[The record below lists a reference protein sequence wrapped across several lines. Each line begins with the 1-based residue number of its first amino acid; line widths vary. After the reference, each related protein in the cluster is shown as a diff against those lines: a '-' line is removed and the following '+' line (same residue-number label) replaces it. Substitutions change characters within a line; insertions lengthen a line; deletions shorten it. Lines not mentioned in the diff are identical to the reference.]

1 MQFRDDPRFQ
11 DAWAPQPDEDM
22 ERREPVFCL
31 RLSLARLVHRFTKLG
46 VDTSPT
52 SEAYINNV
60 EDLHG
65 RILELRESI
74 PLEWRPGHDIFAEP
88 ELYRGL
94 LLLHLE
100 YHALCLA
107 VFTSLSAFPAFHPS
121 KYSYNSAQLRR
132 QITGRVTS
140 ARIVLQTLK
149 TIGMTPGL
157 NLSLSGW

>member
-11 DAWAPQPDEDM
+11 EVWVPQPDEEM
-22 ERREPVFCL
+22 KSREPVFCI

-46 VDTSPT
+46 IDSSPT
-52 SEAYINNV
+52 SDAYINNLEV
-60 EDLHG
+60 LHG
-65 RILELRESI
+65 RILELQESI

-94 LLLHLE
+94 LLLRLE

-107 VFTSLSAFPAFHPS
+107 VFTSLSVIPILQPH
-121 KYSYNSAQLRR
+121 KYGYNSAQLRR

-149 TIGMTPGL
+149 TVSMTKGL
-157 NLSLSGW
+157 NLSGW